1 MSRVFERLSEDWP
14 TPADRFYD
22 FHATMAKTGHL
33 PLSVWTANRALKK
46 HYDRVMRRLLDDDRP
61 SFPAKLVSR

>member
-1 MSRVFERLSEDWP
+1 M
-14 TPADRFYD
+14 T
-22 FHATMAKTGHL
+22 KTGHL

-61 SFPAKLVSR
+61 SFLAKLVSR